1 MEEKSSVDLS
11 SGEDDELNSSQQ
23 ITESESY
30 LFNIIKKQSDV
41 EEENDI
47 FEKNIVDQIEQHA
60 GSALDQAQQFIDD
73 F

>member
-47 FEKNIVDQIEQHA
+47 FEKNIVDQIE
-60 GSALDQAQQFIDD
+60 
-73 F
+73 